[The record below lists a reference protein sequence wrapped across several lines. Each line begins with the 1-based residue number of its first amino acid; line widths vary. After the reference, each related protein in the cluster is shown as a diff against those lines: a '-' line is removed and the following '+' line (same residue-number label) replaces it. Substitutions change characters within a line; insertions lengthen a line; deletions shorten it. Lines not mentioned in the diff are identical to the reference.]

1 MTKYFDSISSD
12 EKKVLKDTFVYITLL
27 IASAENKLTLAEKE
41 AAIKTIKVRGYEAN
55 SLFNEFYDE
64 INNTF
69 AEELE
74 QASAEHK
81 ISRDEI
87 DYFSRKISQVNEVN
101 TFLAVTQVDLHL
113 TKWNSNRESP
123 VEDPGSF
130 CVIDRNITQAGSS
143 IYFIIKPYLEYT
155 RTWVWIN
162 EQVGIQRI
170 NNGYAVA

>member
-87 DYFSRKISQVNEVN
+87 DYFSRKISQVNEVLEKLPSYVARQLYN
-101 TFLAVTQVDLHL
+101 DYKRFSHRIANADGGILGFAKVSIEERNVVDLPMIHQI
-113 TKWNSNRESP
+113 EFDDE
-123 VEDPGSF
+123 VE
-130 CVIDRNITQAGSS
+130 
-143 IYFIIKPYLEYT
+143 
-155 RTWVWIN
+155 
-162 EQVGIQRI
+162 
-170 NNGYAVA
+170 